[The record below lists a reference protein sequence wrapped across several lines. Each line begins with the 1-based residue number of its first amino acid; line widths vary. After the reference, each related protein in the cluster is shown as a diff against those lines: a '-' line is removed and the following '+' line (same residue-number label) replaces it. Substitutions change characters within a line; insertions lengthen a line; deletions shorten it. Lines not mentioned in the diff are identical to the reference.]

1 VPDDRSRRADLA
13 VVSHLHADHL
23 HYRASADGSGTE
35 REVAMLNQQ
44 DRRRLAAIE
53 RQILIDGPAF
63 ARRLGRGSV
72 VVTSTWWKVAAAI
85 IGILCGLATLIGTL
99 SNSGT
104 LTASS
109 AALAAAWWAF
119 YRAGHTRRRR
129 S

>member
-1 VPDDRSRRADLA
+1 
-13 VVSHLHADHL
+13 
-23 HYRASADGSGTE
+23 
-35 REVAMLNQQ
+35 MLNQQ

-53 RQILIDGPAF
+53 RQMLIDDPAF

-72 VVTSTWWKVAAAI
+72 VVRSTWRKVAAAI

-99 SNSGT
+99 SNDGT

-109 AALAAAWWAF
+109 AALAVAAWLAF